1 MADASTAGS
10 AVSSVPFFT
19 QALVFLGGAVI
30 AAPIFKRIGLGTVLG
45 YLAAGIVI
53 GPVLE
58 YVTEGEAV
66 LHFAELGIV
75 FLLFLIGLEL
85 QPSRLWKMRGEIF
98 GLGAAQVLGCGLVI
112 GLVAWAF
119 GDALEIGAEAA
130 IIVGLGLALSSTAF
144 AMQLLEERRET
155 GAPHGRRAFSILLF
169 QDLAIVPLLVLVPL
183 LAAGGDMGIDWG
195 AIAIAVL
202 CVAALVLAGLY
213 LLNPLFAIIARTGAR
228 EVMIAAALAVV
239 LGAAALMQ
247 YAGLSMAM
255 GAFIAGVLL
264 SESSYRHELEADIEP
279 FRGLLLG
286 LFFMAVGLS
295 LSLDTLAEHWP
306 LILAGVPVLLAVKA
320 AIIYGLARLFGS
332 SHPDALRIGALLP
345 QGGEFGFVLF
355 SAAATEGLLTPEA
368 TSCLVAM
375 VTLSM
380 ALTPLTV
387 ALGARLAERHPREDG
402 PEAPEEDFE
411 DAGSEVLMV
420 GFSRLGQIAY
430 QTLLSGGQ
438 DVTIIDNDPE
448 MIEAAARFGSRIYY
462 GDGTRKEVL
471 EAAGIRGARLVAVT
485 TRDPDTTTRNP
496 EATRDI
502 VDLLRSDY
510 PDKAVYVRSYDRN
523 TSLEHLGKGVE
534 YEVCETLHSALRF
547 GRDVLIGLGMGE
559 RQAEAIRQEVEDRD
573 AERLQRQRSEGIYG
587 GSDLMHTTPQTPTP
601 LDEPEH
607 EGRILNEDEIPDG
620 ANDNQGRDDAH
631 VGDARGTHDGDA
643 RDGDGSDGLYRQP
656 AE

>member
-1 MADASTAGS
+1 MADAASAGPI
-10 AVSSVPFFT
+10 APMFT
-19 QALVFLGGAVI
+19 EAIVFLAGAVI

-53 GPVLE
+53 GPIAA
-58 YVTEGEAV
+58 YVTDGEAV

-85 QPSRLWKMRGEIF
+85 QPSRLWRMRTEIF
-98 GLGAAQVLGCGLVI
+98 GLGAAQVVLCGLGI
-112 GLVAWAF
+112 GLAAWLF
-119 GDALEIGAEAA
+119 GGALDIGLNGA

-155 GAPHGRRAFSILLF
+155 GTPYGRRAFSILLF
-169 QDLAIVPLLVLVPL
+169 QDLAIVPLLLLVPL

-195 AIAIAVL
+195 SIGIAVGA
-202 CVAALVLAGLY
+202 VVALVLAGLY
-213 LLNPLFAIIARTGAR
+213 LLNPLFAVIARTGAR
-228 EVMIAAALAVV
+228 EVMIAAALLVV

-247 YAGLSMAM
+247 FAGLSMAM

-295 LSLDTLAEHWP
+295 LSLQTLATHWP
-306 LILAGVPVLLAVKA
+306 LILAGVPLLLAIKA
-320 AIIYGLARLFGS
+320 AVLYGLARLFGS
-332 SHPDALRIGALLP
+332 THPDALRIAALLP

-355 SAAATEGLLTPEA
+355 SAAATEGLLSQEA

-387 ALGARLAERHPREDG
+387 GLGARLAERHADG
-402 PEAPEEDFE
+402 GQRDEPDESFE
-411 DAGSEVLMV
+411 DAGSEVLMI

-438 DVTIIDNDPE
+438 DVTIIDSDPE
-448 MIEAAARFGSRIYY
+448 MIDSAARFGSRIYY
-462 GDGTRKEVL
+462 GDGTRKDVL
-471 EAAGIRGARLVAVT
+471 EAAGIHDAKLVAVT
-485 TRDPDTTTRNP
+485 TRDPETTMAVVNL
-496 EATRDI
+496 I
-502 VDLLRSDY
+502 RSEY
-510 PDKAVYVRSYDRN
+510 PDKPLYVRSYDRN
-523 TSLEHLGKGVE
+523 TSLELLSRGVE
-534 YEVCETLHSALRF
+534 YELRETLHSALRF
-547 GRDVLIGLGMGE
+547 GRDILIALGMGE
-559 RQAEAIRQEVEDRD
+559 RQAEAVRQEVEDRD
-573 AERLQRQRSEGIYG
+573 MERLRRQTTEGIFG
-587 GSDLMHTTPQTPTP
+587 GRDLMHTTPQTPTP

-607 EGRILNEDEIPDG
+607 EGLIINADEYPG
-620 ANDNQGRDDAH
+620 ANDNA
-631 VGDARGTHDGDA
+631 
-643 RDGDGSDGLYRQP
+643 GLRRQP